1 MVKNHNLN
9 IVCLAD
15 QMQENKLI
23 FRLFSNYQSPKVK
36 SDKYGKFLIEK
47 SCFLFGN
54 INSLFLIFYVF
65 WKIIFQLFGL
75 FFKFFIIISFV
86 ENESNYFPMEIK
98 LLINVNISTR
108 YVWFF
113 PN

>member
-1 MVKNHNLN
+1 M
-9 IVCLAD
+9 
-15 QMQENKLI
+15 
-23 FRLFSNYQSPKVK
+23 
-36 SDKYGKFLIEK
+36 
-47 SCFLFGN
+47 FLFGN
-54 INSLFLIFYVF
+54 INSLFYSF

-86 ENESNYFPMEIK
+86 ENESNYFPKEIK

-113 PN
+113 QIDFP